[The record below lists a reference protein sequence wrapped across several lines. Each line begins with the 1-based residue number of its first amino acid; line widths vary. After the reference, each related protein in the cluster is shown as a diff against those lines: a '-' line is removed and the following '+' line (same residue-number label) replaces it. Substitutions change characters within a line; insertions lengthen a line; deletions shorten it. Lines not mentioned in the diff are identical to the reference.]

1 MTGRRG
7 IWRCPSCSTHQTW
20 KSRDKATTRLD
31 RKCTSCNT
39 RIRVTLNRS
48 DSGRGRKQ
56 QAEVWERPFDTSM
69 EELQSEA
76 ELRNSDEAEVV
87 SEEKNPSHISQQDLP
102 PLWGAGWRP
111 KAPLDFSSTLPQET
125 ARSELMRFLV
135 ERHDG
140 HVESGFE
147 CWNSLNP
154 PERFNGNSF
163 HEFCESFCDSFEKRL
178 TERIYEPGL
187 TTLATQEIIPRRSGS
202 AYLDRRAVRMMRDVA
217 LCLRRIAYTAS
228 ITVDD
233 RFEWQRWMHRTRAL
247 DEHLK
252 DLFMNGVKTPNGSQF
267 GGKGFRSTWQEG
279 VVACASSMTRAI
291 DLSEDSIADAD
302 VVAPMIRDVG
312 LALSMGQTPLEI
324 FNAQMGKA
332 DSYMDGGVDSAG
344 GRDLHVGNWHKRVLP
359 PTAPL
364 PIASAT
370 ATGVALAAN
379 RLARPRFHLAPVGE
393 GCSSSGEFWEAMNL
407 AGARGL
413 PISFMIQ
420 NNQIALDT
428 FTVGQSGAETFGD
441 KGHSMGIP
449 SWSID
454 GSDPAEFYRSEE
466 HTSELQSHW

>member
-31 RKCTSCNT
+31 RKCTSCST

-56 QAEVWERPFDTSM
+56 QAEVWERSFETSM

-76 ELRNSDEAEVV
+76 NLRNSDETEVG
-87 SEEKNPSHISQQDLP
+87 SGEKNSGPVNQQDLP
-102 PLWGAGWRP
+102 PLWGGGWRP
-111 KAPLDFSSTLPQET
+111 KAPLDFPSTLPQET
-125 ARSELMRFLV
+125 ARSELMRFLG

-140 HVESGFE
+140 HVESAFE
-147 CWNSLNP
+147 CWISLNP
-154 PERFNGNSF
+154 PERFNGKSF
-163 HEFCESFCDSFEKRL
+163 HEFCESFCDSFERRL

-187 TTLATQEIIPRRSGS
+187 ATLATKEIIPRRSGS
-202 AYLDRRAVRMMRDVA
+202 AYLDRRAVRMMRDVT

-252 DLFMNGVKTPNGSQF
+252 DLFMNGVNTPDGSQF

-279 VVACASSMTRAI
+279 VVACATSMARAI

-324 FNAQMGKA
+324 FNAQMGKS

-379 RLARPRFHLAPVGE
+379 RLARPRFHLAP
-393 GCSSSGEFWEAMNL
+393 CLLYTS
-407 AGARGL
+407 
-413 PISFMIQ
+413 
-420 NNQIALDT
+420 
-428 FTVGQSGAETFGD
+428 
-441 KGHSMGIP
+441 P
-449 SWSID
+449 SPRD
-454 GSDPAEFYRSEE
+454 
-466 HTSELQSHW
+466 